1 MITRDYLENMLKFF
15 WIELYLLVTFNYF
28 IQCVKNVWENL
39 IYNGLLAG
47 FDWVIVHHFQEK
59 STVSDQFNKGNRQK
73 NKPLSFKRLYR
84 NAGLPKGS
92 IDLWMNWSFSL
103 IIQKRLYFV
112 SIFENAFFLPS
123 MMLNLNFRL
132 NPTTAPIKFLVPC
145 Q

>member
-59 STVSDQFNKGNRQK
+59 STVSDQFNKGNWQK
-73 NKPLSFKRLYR
+73 Y
-84 NAGLPKGS
+84 
-92 IDLWMNWSFSL
+92 
-103 IIQKRLYFV
+103 
-112 SIFENAFFLPS
+112 
-123 MMLNLNFRL
+123 
-132 NPTTAPIKFLVPC
+132 TIKL
-145 Q
+145 